1 MDLSL
6 VLPCFNEEKNIKHL
20 YEEFIQI
27 PLANY
32 KSELI
37 LVNNGSSD
45 NTGLEIDKII
55 EINNSK
61 KNNISVKKVTLKKNE
76 GYGGGISAGLKSTT
90 GQYIGWSH
98 ADLQT
103 PLEDFFR
110 LFQIIKNKKNI
121 YGKGHRTNNRDY
133 DGIIS
138 RFHEKLASFILGH
151 KMEEINAQPK
161 IFSRDVL
168 EYFTDIPKNWTV
180 LDTYSTYIC
189 LVNKVK
195 IVKVDVVFKTRIYG
209 YSKWKNNLGT
219 FIKHIVFNVVYLF
232 KLRLSK
238 VKK

>member
-1 MDLSL
+1 MNLSL

-27 PLANY
+27 PLVDY

-45 NTGLEIDKII
+45 NTGFEIDKII
-55 EINNSK
+55 KINNSK
-61 KNNISVKKVTLKKNE
+61 KNNISVKKGTLEKNE

-110 LFQIIKNKKNI
+110 LFQIVKNKKNI
-121 YGKGHRTNNRDY
+121 YGKGYRVNNRGY

-151 KMEEINAQPK
+151 EMEEINAQPK

-168 EYFTDIPKNWTV
+168 EYFKDIPKNWTV

-189 LVNKVK
+189 LANKVE
-195 IVKVDVVFKTRIYG
+195 IVKMDVVFKTRIHG
-209 YSKWKNNLGT
+209 HSKWKNNLGT
-219 FIKHIVFNVVYLF
+219 FIKYIFCNVVYLI